1 MDAAPTPISQSQHD
15 RYIVAHATLGSLAA
29 LILAPAAMLSG
40 RYLRTWRYWN
50 ALHAILNT
58 FTAIL
63 IVIVFALGL
72 AALPMNHNQFFGKG
86 ADTHHKLGLATFLI
100 VMVQS
105 ILGIGARAV
114 KHPAYNYVTLQT
126 KRHPLRLFHIAFGIG
141 TAGVLYAQV
150 YTGFQEWD
158 DTSES
163 MTTVPRSV
171 WIIYWILFSI
181 EVFAYAVGWA
191 ITEPAARK
199 KRAAEMSNG
208 NMKEAPNGIGDQT
221 GLVA

>member
-1 MDAAPTPISQSQHD
+1 MDAAPTPIAQSHHD

-29 LILAPAAMLSG
+29 LVLAPAAILSG
-40 RYLRTWRYWN
+40 RYLRTWRHWN
-50 ALHAILNT
+50 VVHAILNA

-63 IVIVFALGL
+63 IIIVFALGL
-72 AALPMNHNQFFGKG
+72 AALPIHNEFFGMG
-86 ADTHHKLGLATFLI
+86 SDTHHKLGLATFLI
-100 VMVQS
+100 VMVQA

-114 KHPAYNYVTLQT
+114 KHPPHNYVTLQK
-126 KRHPLRLFHIAFGIG
+126 KRNPLRLFHIAFGIG

-150 YTGFQEWD
+150 YTGFHEWD
-158 DTSES
+158 IASES

-191 ITEPAARK
+191 ISEPAGRK
-199 KRAAEMSNG
+199 KRAAELNSG
-208 NMKEAPNGIGDQT
+208 SMKEAPNGTGDHT